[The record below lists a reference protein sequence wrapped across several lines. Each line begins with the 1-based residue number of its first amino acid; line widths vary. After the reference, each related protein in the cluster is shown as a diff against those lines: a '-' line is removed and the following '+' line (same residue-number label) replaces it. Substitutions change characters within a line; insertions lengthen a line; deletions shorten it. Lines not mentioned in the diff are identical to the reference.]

1 MSIEE
6 NKAIVRRYFEEGLNR
21 HKFTIVYELLGP
33 DFINHSPRLDTV
45 GREETALDLERFF
58 RAFPDWHT
66 VIEDI
71 VAEGDKVVVRRTISG
86 THSGDVPGIPMP
98 PTGKRVTFAAWDM
111 EYTLSLSCR
120 TNWLN
125 SLAPDCRPPTV
136 PRCSPTCWRAS
147 VWR

>member
-21 HKFTIVYELLGP
+21 QKLAIVYELLGP

-45 GREETALDLERFF
+45 GREETALDLERIFT
-58 RAFPDWHT
+58 AFPDWHT

-71 VAEGDKVVVRRTISG
+71 VAEGDKVVVRRSISG

-111 EYTLSLSCR
+111 YRVAGGMMLERWGIHNLREQLGAVDISG
-120 TNWLN
+120 
-125 SLAPDCRPPTV
+125 
-136 PRCSPTCWRAS
+136 
-147 VWR
+147 

>member
-21 HKFTIVYELLGP
+21 QKLAIVYELLGP

-111 EYTLSLSCR
+111 YRVAGGMMLEPWGIHNLREQLGAVD
-120 TNWLN
+120 N
-125 SLAPDCRPPTV
+125 SG
-136 PRCSPTCWRAS
+136 
-147 VWR
+147 

>member
-6 NKAIVRRYFEEGLNR
+6 NKAIVRLYFDEGLNR
-21 HKFTIVYELLGP
+21 RNLAIVYELLGP

-45 GREETALDLERFF
+45 SREETALDLERIFT
-58 RAFPDWHT
+58 AFPDWHT

-98 PTGKRVTFAAWDM
+98 PTGKRVTFAVWDM
-111 EYTLSLSCR
+111 YRVAGGMMLERWGIHNLREQLSAVDISG
-120 TNWLN
+120 
-125 SLAPDCRPPTV
+125 
-136 PRCSPTCWRAS
+136 
-147 VWR
+147 